1 MAALEDKIVQKAA
14 CAVLNAIYEAYGFS
28 YGFRPKRSQHDALDA
43 LITGIHCRPSS
54 LPRHSC
60 LALCDAALVE
70 TECESKV
77 GERS

>member
-1 MAALEDKIVQKAA
+1 MRGAERDLRG
-14 CAVLNAIYEAYGFS
+14 LGFS

-43 LITGIHCRPSS
+43 LITGIHGRPSS